1 MVALKHLCKVLMTL
15 GNTNILLDEK
25 CQNLKLYLQYESN
38 YFLSAQKGADG
49 GHLSA
54 VQQRVNFAAALDISG
69 PACSHR
75 DTPPQSAQTGA
86 CFVFALIICY
96 ESNHPYMYWVF
107 SPWLIIVLDILHAVS
122 NLILTVIL

>member
-15 GNTNILLDEK
+15 ENTYDILLDEK
-25 CQNLKLYLQYESN
+25 YQNLKLYLQYESN
-38 YFLSAQKGADG
+38 YFLSTQKGADG

-75 DTPPQSAQTGA
+75 GTPP
-86 CFVFALIICY
+86 
-96 ESNHPYMYWVF
+96 
-107 SPWLIIVLDILHAVS
+107 
-122 NLILTVIL
+122 